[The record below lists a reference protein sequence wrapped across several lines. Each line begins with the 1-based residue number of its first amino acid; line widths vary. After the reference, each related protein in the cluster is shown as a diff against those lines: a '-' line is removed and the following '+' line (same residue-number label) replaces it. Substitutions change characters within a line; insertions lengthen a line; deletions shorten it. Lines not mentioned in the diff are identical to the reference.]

1 MLTPCRATAQR
12 QAHRL
17 RLGVGSQEFGVR
29 YISSSSSKSPHA
41 FLPRKF
47 GFRIPLVFLGG
58 GLPIGPRD
66 WELPQQVWIN
76 AMLWV
81 LLAPFSHMVCKET
94 IAGQRV
100 VGPLYP
106 LMHVNMHCRAV
117 DGLQPHDV
125 HQATNTV
132 SSG

>member
-1 MLTPCRATAQR
+1 
-12 QAHRL
+12 
-17 RLGVGSQEFGVR
+17 
-29 YISSSSSKSPHA
+29 
-41 FLPRKF
+41 
-47 GFRIPLVFLGG
+47 
-58 GLPIGPRD
+58 
-66 WELPQQVWIN
+66 
-76 AMLWV
+76 MLWV

-132 SSG
+132 SSGCEARRRKVSRNLAASEERVLSYAGIWVMA

>member
-1 MLTPCRATAQR
+1 MPLFVS
-12 QAHRL
+12 L
-17 RLGVGSQEFGVR
+17 RGQSMRCPECAYQ
-29 YISSSSSKSPHA
+29 
-41 FLPRKF
+41 
-47 GFRIPLVFLGG
+47 
-58 GLPIGPRD
+58 GPRD